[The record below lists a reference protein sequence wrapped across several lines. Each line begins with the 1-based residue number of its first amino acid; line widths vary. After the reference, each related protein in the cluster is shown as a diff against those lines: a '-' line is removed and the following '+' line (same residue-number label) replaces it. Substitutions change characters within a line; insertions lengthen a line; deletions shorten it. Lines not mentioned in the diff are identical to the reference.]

1 MYSGSCDS
9 VKSNITLNR
18 KSSSESES
26 ETERDDS
33 SYEETDDE
41 AEEVESLPPDRKT
54 PQKPVENVMEPLTTQ
69 LRETKVTDNNVRNE
83 ECNTINEEE
92 TQHISFTND
101 VVSGAATASEIFRHL
116 QATRGKQ
123 EVTTE
128 LAKILNVLKT
138 TLNEEKEESSS
149 DEEQNHP
156 GENKFGSIPTGK
168 PPKPPTTIKF
178 SKNSIISPDIQAR
191 IKDLEQNKHG
201 NPKEEMTLL
210 SKILVHLLCSCK
222 TTAAAQ
228 ELKRIIRQFKEVAK
242 VAMEEGDDALESL
255 RSSSRASSRSSK
267 RRARSRTASGNSN
280 ISGNSETDSM
290 NTLTPGDSKSSG
302 TDDET
307 GHDPNKGKLRFTSNV
322 NIDKGQQQHVQDLHS
337 CVSYTL
343 TLPLKKPDGED
354 EGEEDEQE
362 EENEDEEYDDDEWEW
377 EYEDDEEQEEEIV
390 AIKSQN
396 NSSGSSRNLTPSDA
410 STGSTR
416 KIFND
421 MELGAYNTNSDPS
434 HSNSQSTPI
443 TEEED
448 GLIDDDECEPAK
460 LQHTRRKVAEK
471 QDNSEHLFCHLEET
485 FKVLSDTYKII
496 TTGSTPDIQETL
508 NIKPTVNIQEQCNT
522 SFEEILNDVST
533 QCVQLETEIMKSS
546 RQSTATPEPRPKSKA
561 QSRPQSRSNSRS
573 SVTAANT
580 SRPNSRSAS
589 RPISRAKTKTPVI
602 PQIEVVQD
610 NDEEDWG
617 DEDEWEYYYEED
629 YPEDGEGIQDNV
641 VSVSQ
646 VDVAGASRPASRVL
660 HRSRPASRQEIEK
673 FIQSRPQSQQKI
685 GRQDS
690 RPSSRIVMRPTSRN
704 TCTSRAASR
713 CSVVNTVPEDEEE
726 EWGDEDEWE
735 YYYEEDCPA
744 EEEAKITTKGPSRP
758 ASRSIVRSRPATKQE
773 IIDYKVS
780 RPSSS
785 QSVKQDVTT
794 SRPNSRI
801 LKVPASTTASRP
813 TSRAVS
819 RCSTIINEDEA
830 ENDEEDWDDED
841 GWEYYYEEEYPEYK
855 EEATL
860 SKPHSRPAS
869 RQNPNTS
876 RPASSA
882 KNTLEV
888 KPVSRPASVSKK
900 NVPNEQ
906 GGNWEYYY
914 ENDDHKPKYNA
925 KDANCPPVIKVDNG
939 LKLVSR
945 PNSRNSVA
953 SSRPGSRSGSR
964 SGSRPTSRTA
974 SRLKMSSALGN
985 VDEEDEYEW
994 YDDEDDPELARFSPT
1009 LTTAPTTRAT
1019 SPFPDEK
1026 GNVGANS
1033 GTGFSRR
1040 KISAIQESEE
1050 STPVPGARTPSSR
1063 MSTATPNHDRRT
1075 VMSKTPTA
1083 MNTMTGVSV
1092 CLAAE
1097 YLGKD
1102 AEQLAASLPINFIE
1116 DDVSIKKKK
1125 HKSKSK
1131 DKSSDTGEEDKETRK
1146 KKKKSKRF
1154 LPKVGV
1160 RELASKLEPQLQF
1173 HEGGGKMTLSQ
1184 DEVTGV
1190 IYENKKKSLRKTQEV
1205 EEKPKPRSPV
1215 SSKAEEKRRSVKE
1228 MVELMTSNQAVTQ
1241 SSSPPN
1247 SSNIPSISVSSQMVM
1262 APTPPHPY
1270 YANQNQ
1276 QFMGPQY
1283 QPYPMDVH
1291 NPYSQY
1297 PPQSPHS
1304 PYQPYPPQ
1312 SPYQQYPPQQYYQG
1326 YQPPPPPPMP
1336 QHYQQYQQQYPAYH
1350 PQQMHSYP
1358 AYQQGYPP
1366 PPQQPMVYHSDSNP
1380 NQMRVVSGGQTTV
1393 VNMRNNR
1400 SASRQKETSLPPKGA
1415 DLRRSPNDSEAYGTG
1430 STGSDQTE
1438 SQEGGIDHD
1447 ETKEGEDGKPH
1458 KRHSRLFKLLQDS
1471 DYTDS
1476 SDGNESRASEYSSR
1490 VSMKNIEDKPE
1501 SDIDSVCSGLEHK
1514 SSGIERKHSFRS
1526 HKSSNKESDND
1537 SVNSGGVER
1546 KISPSSIH
1554 SLKQKRFMQL
1564 NLQSNFDP
1572 SSSEVSTP
1580 NSPTVPFSD
1589 WRRSQSKPASRNY
1602 QYHNDDYESHAGVSD
1617 DSSYQSLQSLNSFDS
1632 VYDANAGREVEEIMK
1647 RKVNRDS
1654 LYRYQTD
1661 SPSSYVRAS
1670 PKNLDLIRASP
1681 KVSSSSPKQDGKLEQ
1696 ELLELSNF
1704 PSSPGISLRQ
1714 LQSHRSFY
1722 GNK

>member
-9 VKSNITLNR
+9 VKSNLTLNR
-18 KSSSESES
+18 KSSSSESES
-26 ETERDDS
+26 ETEHDDS

-41 AEEVESLPPDRKT
+41 AEEIESLPPDRQT
-54 PQKPVENVMEPLTTQ
+54 PVKPVELVTIKPTIV
-69 LRETKVTDNNVRNE
+69 REVVETLHKE
-83 ECNTINEEE
+83 ECKDVNQEE
-92 TQHISFTND
+92 THQLNFCSD

-149 DEEQNHP
+149 DDEQNVP
-156 GENKFGSIPTGK
+156 GDKSFGTIPTGK
-168 PPKPPTTIKF
+168 PPKPPSTIKF
-178 SKNSIISPDIQAR
+178 SKHSVISPDIQAR

-210 SKILVHLLCSCK
+210 SKILVTLLCSCK

-228 ELKRIIRQFKEVAK
+228 ELKRILRQFKEVAK
-242 VAMEEGDDALESL
+242 VAMEEGDDTLESL

-307 GHDPNKGKLRFTSNV
+307 GQDPNKGKLRFTSNV
-322 NIDKGQQQHVQDLHS
+322 NVEKGQHNMQS

-343 TLPLKKPDGED
+343 TLPLKRSDEEEEEQED
-354 EGEEDEQE
+354 E
-362 EENEDEEYDDDEWEW
+362 NEEEYDDDEWEW
-377 EYEDDEEQEEEIV
+377 EYEDDEEQEEIEKV
-390 AIKSQN
+390 TNKSQN

-410 STGSTR
+410 SSGTTR
-416 KIFND
+416 KILND

-448 GLIDDDECEPAK
+448 GLIDDEEVDQVSSTP
-460 LQHTRRKVAEK
+460 HTKRRVAEK
-471 QDNSEHLFCHLEET
+471 SDNSEHLFCHLEET

-496 TTGSTPDIQETL
+496 TTGSTPEAKEI
-508 NIKPTVNIQEQCNT
+508 NIQPTIHINQDPCNT
-522 SFEEILNDVST
+522 SFEDILDDVST
-533 QCVQLETEIMKSS
+533 QCVQLETEMMKSS
-546 RQSTATPEPRPKSKA
+546 RQSTATPEPRPRSKA
-561 QSRPQSRSNSRS
+561 QSRPQSRSNSRA
-573 SVTAANT
+573 TATT
-580 SRPNSRSAS
+580 SRPNSQAANVVNS
-589 RPISRAKTKTPVI
+589 RPSSKASSRPVSRAKVKTPVL
-602 PQIEVVQD
+602 PEAKPEEEEE
-610 NDEEDWG
+610 EEDWG

-629 YPEDGEGIQDNV
+629 YPEGDEGFEESNQV
-641 VSVSQ
+641 VVNQAEPVFGS
-646 VDVAGASRPASRVL
+646 SRPTSRVL
-660 HRSRPASRQEIEK
+660 HRSRPASRQEIDK

-685 GRQDS
+685 NKEES
-690 RPSSRIVMRPTSRN
+690 RPSSRIVMRPASRN
-704 TCTSRAASR
+704 AMSRAASR
-713 CSVVNTVPEDEEE
+713 CSVVNTVQEEEEEDEWEYYYEEEYPEETTTKAPSRPSSRHIMRSRPASKQEIIEYKSTRPSSRESLKQEPNSTIVKRPASTLSLPASRAVSRCSTVKNDEEE
-726 EWGDEDEWE
+726 EEEDWGDEDEWE
-735 YYYEEDCPA
+735 YYYEEEYPDYA
-744 EEEAKITTKGPSRP
+744 SEETQQQKPVSRP
-758 ASRSIVRSRPATKQE
+758 ASRQKQ
-773 IIDYKVS
+773 
-780 RPSSS
+780 P
-785 QSVKQDVTT
+785 
-794 SRPNSRI
+794 
-801 LKVPASTTASRP
+801 SRP
-813 TSRAVS
+813 TSRAKS
-819 RCSTIINEDEA
+819 QI
-830 ENDEEDWDDED
+830 
-841 GWEYYYEEEYPEYK
+841 
-855 EEATL
+855 
-860 SKPHSRPAS
+860 
-869 RQNPNTS
+869 
-876 RPASSA
+876 
-882 KNTLEV
+882 EV
-888 KPVSRPASVSKK
+888 KPVSRPASVNKK
-900 NVPNEQ
+900 NKPTQQDEE
-906 GGNWEYYY
+906 WEYFY
-914 ENDDHKPKYNA
+914 EDDEKKSQPTLR
-925 KDANCPPVIKVDNG
+925 DNCPPVIKVDNG

-945 PNSRNSVA
+945 PNSRNSASNSRPVSVQ
-953 SSRPGSRSGSR
+953 SSRPVSR
-964 SGSRPTSRTA
+964 SGSRPGSRTA
-974 SRLKMSSALGN
+974 SRLKMTSALGN
-985 VDEEDEYEW
+985 VDEEEEYEW
-994 YDDEDDPELARFSPT
+994 YDDDDDPELARFSPT

-1026 GNVGANS
+1026 GNVNVEDNQ

-1040 KISAIQESEE
+1040 KMSAIHESEE
-1050 STPVPGARTPSSR
+1050 STPVPGSKTPLSR

-1083 MNTMTGVSV
+1083 MTSMTGVSV

-1097 YLGKD
+1097 YLGQD
-1102 AEQLAASLPINFIE
+1102 ADQLAASLPINFIE
-1116 DDVSIKKKK
+1116 DSQSSEKKKK
-1125 HKSKSK
+1125 SKSKSK
-1131 DKSSDTGEEDKETRK
+1131 DKSSDTGEEDRETRK

-1160 RELASKLEPQLQF
+1160 KELANKLEPHLFQD
-1173 HEGGGKMTLSQ
+1173 GAGKMVMSQ
-1184 DEVTGV
+1184 DEVSGA
-1190 IYENKKKSLRKTQEV
+1190 IYENKKKSQRKEAD
-1205 EEKPKPRSPV
+1205 EKSQPRSPIH
-1215 SSKAEEKRRSVKE
+1215 SQSEERRRSVKDL
-1228 MVELMTSNQAVTQ
+1228 VELISTTQAVSQ

-1247 SSNIPSISVSSQMVM
+1247 SGIIPSISASSQMVM
-1262 APTPPHPY
+1262 PPPPPHPY

-1276 QFMGPQY
+1276 QYMGPQY

-1291 NPYSQY
+1291 GPYSQY

-1326 YQPPPPPPMP
+1326 YQPPPPPPLP
-1336 QHYQQYQQQYPAYH
+1336 QHYQQYPQQYPQYH
-1350 PQQMHSYP
+1350 HQQMPSYP

-1366 PPQQPMVYHSDSNP
+1366 PPQQPIVYHSDNNP

-1393 VNMRNNR
+1393 VNMRSNR
-1400 SASRQKETSLPPKGA
+1400 STSRQREASLPAKGSESQ
-1415 DLRRSPNDSEAYGTG
+1415 RRSPNDSEAYGTG

-1438 SQEGGIDHD
+1438 SQEAGMDH
-1447 ETKEGEDGKPH
+1447 EESKEGEDGKPP

-1476 SDGNESRASEYSSR
+1476 SDGAESRSSEYSSR
-1490 VSMKNIEDKPE
+1490 ISMKNMEDKPE
-1501 SDIDSVCSGLEHK
+1501 SDIDSVCSGLEK

-1537 SVNSGGVER
+1537 SIHSGGVER

-1554 SLKQKRFMQL
+1554 SLKQKRYMQL

-1589 WRRSQSKPASRNY
+1589 WRRSQSKPPSRTF
-1602 QYHNDDYESHAGVSD
+1602 QYHAEDFDSHAGVSD

-1670 PKNLDLIRASP
+1670 PKNLDLVRASP
-1681 KVSSSSPKQDGKLEQ
+1681 KVSSSSPKSDGNPKLEQ